1 MRSLI
6 LTWICLLALPSVAH
20 AALFSDNEARERV
33 KELEQQVQA
42 QNQATKATLDEIKKT
57 QQALEQR
64 LAEVE
69 NVVKGQG
76 LMDML
81 SQIDHLNQ
89 ELSKVKGQ
97 LEVAT
102 HNIEMGQQRQR
113 DLYTDVDTRL
123 RKIESGSAPATPSQP
138 GLSDTGATGA
148 PPNTETP
155 GTPAASGAPADASSV
170 TAAVAPTLE
179 PAAPSAGPG
188 SEAKD
193 FDNAQ
198 SLYQAGKYKEAF
210 AAYEKFLQNYPNSSR
225 APEAQYALGY
235 TQYSLKNYKAAM
247 NTQQKLI
254 KQYPTHARVPDAMF
268 SIANSQIQL
277 SDVEG
282 AKQTL
287 KTLLT
292 RYPNSSVAP
301 SAKKRLAVLDS
312 IKTR

>member
-1 MRSLI
+1 MRKLI
-6 LTWICLLALPSVAH
+6 LTWVFLLAVPPAAH
-20 AALFSDNEARERV
+20 AALFSDSEARERV
-33 KELEQQVQA
+33 KELAQQVQA
-42 QNQATKATLDEIKKT
+42 QNQANQATLDEIKKT

-64 LAEVE
+64 LSEVE

-76 LMDML
+76 LMDL
-81 SQIDHLNQ
+81 LAQIDQLKQ
-89 ELSKVKGQ
+89 EVSNMKGQ

-113 DLYTDVDTRL
+113 DLYTDVDARL
-123 RKIESGSAPATPSQP
+123 RKIESGA
-138 GLSDTGATGA
+138 
-148 PPNTETP
+148 
-155 GTPAASGAPADASSV
+155 TPAAAQPGTTEGMTPPAGGPTAGGTPPAAGEASSM
-170 TAAVAPTLE
+170 TATVAPTLE
-179 PAAPSAGPG
+179 PAGGG

-193 FDNAQ
+193 FENAQ
-198 SLYQAGKYKEAF
+198 ALYQAGKYKEAF
-210 AAYEKFLQNYPNSSR
+210 SAYEKFLQNYPNSSM

-254 KQYPTHARVPDAMF
+254 KQYPTHKRVPDAMF

-292 RYPNSSVAP
+292 RYPNSEVAP
-301 SAKKRLAVLDS
+301 SAKKRLAVLES
-312 IKTR
+312 IKSR

>member
-1 MRSLI
+1 MRKLI
-6 LTWICLLALPSVAH
+6 LTWVFLLAISPAAH
-20 AALFSDNEARERV
+20 AALFSDSEARERV

-42 QNQATKATLDEIKKT
+42 QNQANQATLDEIKKT

-64 LAEVE
+64 LSEVE

-76 LMDML
+76 LMDL
-81 SQIDHLNQ
+81 LGQIDQLKQDMSNM
-89 ELSKVKGQ
+89 KGQ

-113 DLYTDVDTRL
+113 DLYTDVDARL
-123 RKIESGSAPATPSQP
+123 RKIESGTSSAAAAQPGTTDGTTPPAGGSAAGGNPPAT
-138 GLSDTGATGA
+138 G
-148 PPNTETP
+148 E
-155 GTPAASGAPADASSV
+155 ASSM

-179 PAAPSAGPG
+179 PTTGSG

-193 FDNAQ
+193 FENAQ
-198 SLYQAGKYKEAF
+198 ALYQAGKYKEAF
-210 AAYEKFLQNYPNSSR
+210 SAYEKFLQNYPNSSM

-254 KQYPTHARVPDAMF
+254 KQYPTHKRVPDAMF

-292 RYPNSSVAP
+292 RYPNSEVAP
-301 SAKKRLAVLDS
+301 SAKKRLTVLES
-312 IKTR
+312 IKSR